1 VRKELESSLI
11 IWRQK
16 LSLIEL
22 PCDYKKRLRKNE
34 PVGRVEGEKVENDK
48 PWRAEVMF
56 SESNRGFL
64 KP

>member
-1 VRKELESSLI
+1 
-11 IWRQK
+11 
-16 LSLIEL
+16 LIEL